1 MPEKIYDVIIIG
13 GGPAGL
19 SAAQYAARVNL
30 KTLVLDKSATAS
42 AIAYSS
48 KIENYPGLTEPVSG
62 VQLLDIFRNQA
73 MQFGAEYAEEQVAG
87 VNLEPEIKEV
97 MTLNGTYKGRA
108 VIIATGSMGRKPT
121 IPGEEALLGKGVS
134 YCAICDGAFFTDQ
147 TVSVIGDSEEAV
159 KEAGVLTRFAE
170 KVYLITPIKAL
181 TVSADHPSL
190 ASEKVHV
197 MTSHRVLSIE
207 GPDVVTKIRVKNTAK
222 GSEHEMPMAGVFVY
236 LVGSQ
241 PVVDFL
247 GASIDLSSTACIST
261 HRTMET
267 TLPGVFAAGDVT
279 CSAVRQ
285 VVIAAA
291 DGCIAALSA
300 EKYIH
305 HRTRSRADWSK
316 S

>member
-1 MPEKIYDVIIIG
+1 MPETIHDVIVIG

-19 SAAQYAARVNL
+19 SAAQYAARANL
-30 KTLVLDKSATAS
+30 KTVVLDKSATAS
-42 AIAYSS
+42 AIAYSR
-48 KIENYPGLTEPVSG
+48 KIENYPGLTEPISG
-62 VQLLDIFRNQA
+62 VELLDLFRRQA
-73 MQFGAEYAEEQVAG
+73 VQFGADYVEEQVVG
-87 VNLEPEIKEV
+87 VNLEPEIKEIL
-97 MTLNGTYKGRA
+97 TLHGTYRGRV

-147 TVSVIGDSEEAV
+147 TVCVIGDSEEAV

-170 KVYLITPIKAL
+170 RVYLITPVKAL

-190 ASEKVHV
+190 ASEKLQV
-197 MTSHRVLSIE
+197 MTSHRVLAIE
-207 GPDVVTKIRVKNTAK
+207 GPNVVTKIRVKNTAA
-222 GSEHEMPMAGVFVY
+222 GSEHELPMAGVFVY

-247 GASIDLSSTACIST
+247 GNSVDLNPKACIST

-267 TLPGVFAAGDVT
+267 SLPGVFAAGDVT

-291 DGCIAALSA
+291 DGCLAALSA

-305 HRTRSRADWSK
+305 QRAKSRPDWSK